1 VELVVPAPAAAIGPD
16 QPVQLVLDAQPT
28 RPVAAR
34 GLARANV
41 DQVAALVRNSAPVA
55 PEPRGPLVQVER
67 RHLEVQRGARGRLE
81 APNRDVPHRAPR
93 RAEAGGSRE
102 DRHLPLETRVQLGVR
117 TAVPRALPAKNAPT
131 GLPGRRAMARL
142 AKTIGP
148 PAGIVP
154 SATTGQTGVTARTV
168 MIGRRVMVE
177 AGVMIG
183 PRVMVES
190 GVMIG
195 RRVMVEAGVMNGPRV
210 MVESGVMIGPAP
222 HDTILMSARRS
233 VVAASAAAPV
243 PNPAGAR
250 RAVPLVSPIAP
261 RVATSARLIVTPSV
275 RPTVGANRKRITK
288 PLAAR
293 DPLGAPK
300 SPSPATRI
308 RGHSIRRYV
317 RNFVH

>member
-41 DQVAALVRNSAPVA
+41 DQVAALVPNSAAVA

-168 MIGRRVMVE
+168 MIGRRVML
-177 AGVMIG
+177 
-183 PRVMVES
+183 
-190 GVMIG
+190 
-195 RRVMVEAGVMNGPRV
+195 EAGVMNGPRV
-210 MVESGVMIGPAP
+210 MVEAGVMSGPRVMVEPGVMIGPAP

-233 VVAASAAAPV
+233 VVAASAAVPV
-243 PNPAGAR
+243 PNPAGAL

-275 RPTVGANRKRITK
+275 RPTVGANLKRITK
-288 PLAAR
+288 PPAAL

>member
-41 DQVAALVRNSAPVA
+41 DQVAALVPNSAPVA

-195 RRVMVEAGVMNGPRV
+195 
-210 MVESGVMIGPAP
+210 PAP

-275 RPTVGANRKRITK
+275 RPTVGANLKRITK
-288 PLAAR
+288 PPAAL

>member
-1 VELVVPAPAAAIGPD
+1 MP
-16 QPVQLVLDAQPT
+16 
-28 RPVAAR
+28 
-34 GLARANV
+34 
-41 DQVAALVRNSAPVA
+41 NSAPVA

-195 RRVMVEAGVMNGPRV
+195 
-210 MVESGVMIGPAP
+210 PAP

-275 RPTVGANRKRITK
+275 RPTVGANLKRITK
-288 PLAAR
+288 PPAAL

>member
-1 VELVVPAPAAAIGPD
+1 MELVVPAPAAAIGPD

-41 DQVAALVRNSAPVA
+41 DQVAALVPNSAPVA

-177 AGVMIG
+177 AGVM
-183 PRVMVES
+183 
-190 GVMIG
+190 
-195 RRVMVEAGVMNGPRV
+195 NGPRV

>member
-1 VELVVPAPAAAIGPD
+1 MELVVPAPAAAIGPD

-41 DQVAALVRNSAPVA
+41 DQVAALVPNSAPVA

-177 AGVMIG
+177 
-183 PRVMVES
+183 
-190 GVMIG
+190 
-195 RRVMVEAGVMNGPRV
+195 
-210 MVESGVMIGPAP
+210 SGVMIGPAP

>member
-1 VELVVPAPAAAIGPD
+1 MELVVPAPAAAIGPD

-195 RRVMVEAGVMNGPRV
+195 
-210 MVESGVMIGPAP
+210 PAP